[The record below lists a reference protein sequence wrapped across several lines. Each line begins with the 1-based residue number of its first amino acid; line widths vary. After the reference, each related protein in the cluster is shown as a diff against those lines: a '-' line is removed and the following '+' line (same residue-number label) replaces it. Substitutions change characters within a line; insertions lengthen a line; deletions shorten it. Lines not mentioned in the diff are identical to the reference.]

1 MRKIKPID
9 IARCAVCAEQGETV
23 MRRRPALSLAGALAV
38 VGMVAGPAV
47 APAGAGQRF
56 AQQTL
61 RVTVYEIYPNGHPEG
76 TGPIRV
82 NGVVDG
88 TGVDQHIAS
97 VPSDP
102 PNSIRDVST
111 FANGSFTVVSTGGM
125 VTAPK
130 VDGDCHISFRIHGL
144 QTDVVSGTGAFA
156 HATGHFTDELKLAG
170 VLPRNSDGSCNRSR
184 NVNPLFDTVRIT
196 ARGHLQL

>member
-1 MRKIKPID
+1 
-9 IARCAVCAEQGETV
+9 

-38 VGMVAGPAV
+38 VGMVVGMVVGPAV
-47 APAGAGQRF
+47 APAGAGQRS
-56 AQQTL
+56 ARQTL
-61 RVTVYEIYPNGHPEG
+61 RVTVYEIYSNGRPQG

-88 TGVDQHIAS
+88 NGVDQHIAS

-111 FANGSFTVVSTGGM
+111 FANGSFTVVSSGGTT
-125 VTAPK
+125 TAPK
-130 VDGDCHISFRIHGL
+130 IDDDCRISFRIHGL
-144 QTDVVSGTGAFA
+144 LTDVVSGTGAFA

-184 NVNPLFDTVRIT
+184 NVNPLFDTVHIT